1 LSESSATSIP
11 QTYWSL
17 CVSATADLWHRRL
30 GHPTSC
36 ILNLLVSKN
45 KIVCT
50 SRHSLAQCQACPLG
64 TSSRLLLRP
73 RGHKTTAP
81 LDLIFS
87 DIRGLATMFLF
98 YGFHYFIIFID
109 AHTKH
114 IWFYPIVV
122 KSYVFF
128 TFYRFQT
135 IVER

>member
-1 LSESSATSIP
+1 VAS
-11 QTYWSL
+11 SL
-17 CVSATADLWHRRL
+17 CLY
-30 GHPTSC
+30 
-36 ILNLLVSKN
+36 ILIFLVSKN

-64 TSSRLLLRP
+64 TSSRMLLRL
-73 RGHKTTAP
+73 RGYKTIAP

-87 DIRGLATMFLF
+87 DIWGLAPMFSF
-98 YGFHYFIIFID
+98 DCFHYFVIFID

-122 KSYVFF
+122 KSYVLF
-128 TFYRFQT
+128 TFSHFQT